1 MNERAPTGQR
11 PGKPGARGVAPPP
24 IPADVGIVAA
34 LPIEVGDLI
43 DGLKKV
49 WKYHAVKVPVI
60 EGEHQ
65 GRIVAVAVG
74 GAGRAAAR
82 RAAELLISGH
92 RPRWIVSA
100 GFAGG
105 INPALARNQLVLAH
119 EVFDCEGICQPI
131 EVPPQVAEQVSH
143 KTGRLLTLD
152 QPVLRSTQKQDLGK
166 VHQADLIDMETSA
179 VAAVC
184 REKGVR
190 FLSIRVISD
199 DAYNDLPPEVGALLA
214 RSGGYQ
220 FGAVMRALWNRPGSI
235 RDFWR
240 LYERA
245 VEAAASLAQGVR
257 RCLDNL
263 PP

>member
-11 PGKPGARGVAPPP
+11 SGKPGARGVAPPP

-34 LPIEVGDLI
+34 LPIEVGNLI

-49 WKYHAVKVPVI
+49 WKYHALNVPVI
-60 EGEHQ
+60 EGEHR

-82 RAAELLISGH
+82 RAADLLISGH
-92 RPRWIVSA
+92 HPRWIVSA

-119 EVFDCEGICQPI
+119 EVLDFEGSREPI
-131 EVPPQVAEQVSH
+131 AVPPEVAEHVSH
-143 KTGRLLTLD
+143 KSGRLLTLD
-152 QPVLRSTQKQDLGK
+152 QPVLRSAQKAELAKD
-166 VHQADLIDMETSA
+166 HQADLVDMETSA
-179 VAAVC
+179 VATLC

-190 FLSIRVISD
+190 FLSVRVISD
-199 DAYNDLPPEVGALLA
+199 DAHSDLPPEVGALLA

-235 RDFWR
+235 RDFWQ

-245 VEAAASLAQGVR
+245 IEAADSLAQGVR
-257 RCLDNL
+257 RCVDNL
-263 PP
+263 PS